1 MNDNVMTLLERVRE
15 TAVRMGDMAGVT
27 ARYAGKYA
35 GQMVDVAKLN
45 MRIYDLNSECNEL
58 LQEIGR
64 MVYDTHQ
71 GQEPGA
77 DALTG
82 LLSRLDEKNAEIA
95 QLKDRIAALR
105 STRECQACGALC
117 GTEDKFCRN
126 CGAAL

>member
-1 MNDNVMTLLERVRE
+1 MNDNVMTLLDRVRE

-45 MRIYDLNSECNEL
+45 MRIYDLNSESNEL

-64 MVYDTHQ
+64 MVYDTHR
-71 GQEPGA
+71 GQEPRA
-77 DALTG
+77 DAISG
-82 LLSRLDEKNAEIA
+82 LLARLDEKNAEIG
-95 QLKDRIAALR
+95 QFKDRIAALR
-105 STRECQACGALC
+105 SGRECQACGALC
-117 GTEDKFCRN
+117 GSEDKYCRD